1 MVKIGSYGGK
11 MSLFNILA
19 AVLTF
24 AVAVAYINYRT
35 IRLPAVIA
43 IMAASLALSLMLIIA
58 GKFGLVQS
66 KNALSLVL
74 VKVDFHELLVNGM
87 LSFLLFAGALNV
99 DISHLQ
105 ARKWEIGLLASLG
118 TVVSTVLVAILVYYL
133 VPLFGFHLA
142 FIYCLLFG
150 ALISPTDPIAVLAL
164 FKSLNAPRQMSV
176 FLEGESLFNDG
187 VGIVIFLS
195 LYQLA
200 FSGEPL
206 TFTSVSILFLQQ
218 AVGGMVYGAGLGFL
232 TYFLLKPIDDHKIEI
247 LVTLA
252 IVSGG
257 YAFAEWLHVSG
268 PLAMV
273 VAGLFIGNQGRYFY
287 MSTKTRESLDTF
299 WEVIDEVLNAV
310 LFLLIGLELLIL
322 DVHLGGMLLGL
333 AVIPLVLV
341 VRWLCVATPMTFFKR
356 RQEYS
361 PYMIYILTW
370 GGLRGG
376 LAVALALALPV
387 MAERDVILTMTYA
400 VVVFSILV
408 QGLTMKP
415 LLRKSLA
422 MKQSQAE
429 KEQV

>member
-1 MVKIGSYGGK
+1 MN
-11 MSLFNILA
+11 LFSILA
-19 AVLTF
+19 AILTF
-24 AVAVAYINYRT
+24 AVAVAYVNYRT

-43 IMAASLALSLMLIIA
+43 IMAASLALSLGLIIA
-58 GKFGLVQS
+58 GKFGLVQT
-66 KNALSLVL
+66 KNTLSLVL
-74 VKVDFHELLVNGM
+74 IKIDFHELLMDGM

-118 TVVSTVLVAILVYYL
+118 TVISTVLVALLVYWL
-133 VPLFGFHLA
+133 VPLFGIQLE

-195 LYQLA
+195 LYALA
-200 FSGEPL
+200 FNGQPL
-206 TFTSVSILFLQQ
+206 SFASVSTLFVEQ
-218 AVGGMVYGAGLGFL
+218 AVGGLLYGAGLGL
-232 TYFLLKPIDDHKIEI
+232 LAYFLLKPIDDHKIEI

-287 MSTKTRESLDTF
+287 MSKKTRESLETF
-299 WEVIDEVLNAV
+299 WEVVDEVLNAI
-310 LFLLIGLELLIL
+310 LFLLIGLELLVL
-322 DVHLGGMLLGL
+322 DIHWSELLLAL
-333 AVIPLVLV
+333 AVIPLVLI

-356 RQEYS
+356 RQDYS

-376 LAVALALALPV
+376 LAVALALALPA
-387 MAERDVILTMTYA
+387 MAERQTILTMTYA
-400 VVVFSILV
+400 VVIFSILV
-408 QGLTMKP
+408 QGLTMRP
-415 LLRKSLA
+415 LLRKSL
-422 MKQSQAE
+422 SNE
-429 KEQV
+429 VLKESE

>member
-1 MVKIGSYGGK
+1 MN
-11 MSLFNILA
+11 LFSILA
-19 AVLTF
+19 AILTF
-24 AVAVAYINYRT
+24 AVAVAYVNYRT

-43 IMAASLALSLMLIIA
+43 IMAASLALSLGLIIA
-58 GKFGLVQS
+58 GKFGLVQT
-66 KNALSLVL
+66 KNTLSLVL
-74 VKVDFHELLVNGM
+74 IKIDFHELLMDGM

-118 TVVSTVLVAILVYYL
+118 TVISTVLVALLVYWL
-133 VPLFGFHLA
+133 VPLFGIQLE

-195 LYQLA
+195 LYALA
-200 FSGEPL
+200 FNGQPL
-206 TFTSVSILFLQQ
+206 SVTSVSTLFVEQ
-218 AVGGMVYGAGLGFL
+218 AVGGLLYGAGLGL
-232 TYFLLKPIDDHKIEI
+232 LAYFLLKPIDDHKIEI

-287 MSTKTRESLDTF
+287 MSKKTRESLETF
-299 WEVIDEVLNAV
+299 WEVVDEVLNAV
-310 LFLLIGLELLIL
+310 LFLLIGLELLVL
-322 DVHLGGMLLGL
+322 DIHWSELLLAL
-333 AVIPLVLV
+333 AVIPLVLI

-356 RQEYS
+356 RQDYS

-376 LAVALALALPV
+376 LAVALALALPA
-387 MAERDVILTMTYA
+387 MAERQTILTMTYA
-400 VVVFSILV
+400 VVIFSILV
-408 QGLTMKP
+408 QGLTMRP
-415 LLRKSLA
+415 LLRKSLSN
-422 MKQSQAE
+422 QVL
-429 KEQV
+429 KESE

>member
-1 MVKIGSYGGK
+1 MN
-11 MSLFNILA
+11 LFSILA
-19 AVLTF
+19 AILTF

-43 IMAASLALSLMLIIA
+43 IMAASLALSLGLIIA
-58 GKFGLVQS
+58 GKFGLVQT
-66 KNALSLVL
+66 KDTLAIVL
-74 VKVDFHELLVNGM
+74 RKIDFHELLMDGM
-87 LSFLLFAGALNV
+87 LSFLLFAGALNI

-105 ARKWEIGLLASLG
+105 ARKWEISLLASLG
-118 TVVSTVLVAILVYYL
+118 TVVSTVLVAVLVYWL
-133 VPLFGFHLA
+133 VPVFGIHLD

-195 LYQLA
+195 LYELA
-200 FSGEPL
+200 FSGHSIS
-206 TFTSVSILFLQQ
+206 FSSVSTLFLQQ
-218 AVGGMVYGAGLGFL
+218 AVGGLLYGAALGLL
-232 TYFLLKPIDDHKIEI
+232 AYFLLKPIDDHKIEI

-287 MSTKTRESLDTF
+287 MSKKTRESLETF
-299 WEVIDEVLNAV
+299 WEVVDEVLNAV

-322 DVHLGGMLLGL
+322 DIHLAELLL
-333 AVIPLVLV
+333 ALLVIPLVLI
-341 VRWLCVATPMTFFKR
+341 VRWLCVATPMSFFKR
-356 RQEYS
+356 RQSYS

-376 LAVALALALPV
+376 LAVALALALPAI
-387 MAERDVILTMTYA
+387 AERQTILTMTYA

-408 QGLTMKP
+408 QGLTMRP
-415 LLRKSLA
+415 LLRKSLGKYEA
-422 MKQSQAE
+422 Q
-429 KEQV
+429 KESE

>member
-1 MVKIGSYGGK
+1 

-43 IMAASLALSLMLIIA
+43 IMAASLALSLVWIIA
-58 GKFGLVQS
+58 GKLGVVQS
-66 KNALSLVL
+66 KNALSVILM
-74 VKVDFHELLVNGM
+74 KVDFHELLIKGM

-118 TVVSTVLVAILVYYL
+118 TVVSTALVAALVYYL

-142 FIYCLLFG
+142 FIECLLFG

-164 FKSLNAPRQMSV
+164 FKSLNAPRQMSI

-200 FSGEPL
+200 YNGETL
-206 TFTSVSILFLQQ
+206 SLASVSTLFLQQ
-218 AVGGMVYGAGLGFL
+218 AVGGVIYGAALGFL
-232 TYFLLKPIDDHKIEI
+232 AYFLLKPIDDHKLEI

-257 YAFAEWLHVSG
+257 YVFAEWLHVSG

-273 VAGLFIGNQGRYFY
+273 VTGLFIGNQGRYFY
-287 MSTKTRESLDTF
+287 MSKNTRESLEVF

-310 LFLLIGLELLIL
+310 LFLLIGLELLVL
-322 DVHLGGMLLGL
+322 DVHLADLLL
-333 AVIPLVLV
+333 AIAVIPLVLI
-341 VRWLCVATPMTFFKR
+341 VRWLCVATPMAFFKR
-356 RQEYS
+356 HQQYS
-361 PYMIYILTW
+361 PYMISILTW

-376 LAVALALALPV
+376 LAVALALALP
-387 MAERDVILTMTYA
+387 ATASRNVILSMTYA
-400 VVVFSILV
+400 VVVFSILI

-415 LLRKSLA
+415 LLRKSLS
-422 MKQSQAE
+422 MKQAQAE
-429 KEQV
+429 KEGI